1 MALIAAGIAVYGVVF
16 GSLAQQTG
24 LGLAQAVSMSLIVY
38 SGAAQFVVLPMFHSG
53 VGLPAIVLTVGAM
66 SLRHV
71 VMGLSLATYLPHV
84 PIIQRLFLAYAVND
98 ETFAVISSRARRQV
112 TPPAFMAGAAFITII
127 AWTGSTWL
135 GFALGQVLPAPETLG
150 LDFAFTAL
158 FIALLVP
165 LVRSLGAAVALL
177 VAAVVSVPLVPL
189 TGLGVAVAIGG
200 ALGAIIGG
208 IFER

>member
-24 LGLAQAVSMSLIVY
+24 LSLAQAVSMSLIVY
-38 SGAAQFVVLPMFHSG
+38 SGAAQFVVLLMFHSG

-71 VMGLSLATYLPHV
+71 VMGLSLATYLRQV

-98 ETFAVISSRARRQV
+98 ETFAVISSRTRRQV

-177 VAAVVSVPLVPL
+177 VAAVVSVLLVPL
-189 TGLGVAVAIGG
+189 MGLGVAVAIGG
-200 ALGAIIGG
+200 GIGALIGG